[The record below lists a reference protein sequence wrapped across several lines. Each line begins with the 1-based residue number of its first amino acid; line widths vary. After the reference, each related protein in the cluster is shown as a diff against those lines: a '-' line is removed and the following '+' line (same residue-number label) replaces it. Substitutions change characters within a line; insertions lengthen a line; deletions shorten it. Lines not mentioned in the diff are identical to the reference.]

1 MATDSTTATP
11 LQDVLDRLR
20 SGCLATRLATREE
33 ALALGGV
40 KGPEREVL
48 LALAA
53 DRRDRIGGSTLT
65 YSRKVFIPLTNLCRD
80 RCAYCTF
87 AQPPQSPSA
96 HIMTPDE
103 VLEVAEAGER
113 LGCKEA
119 LFSLGEKPE
128 LRYPQAREELARLGY
143 RDLTDYLRDMCRRV
157 LEETSLVPHVN
168 AGALA
173 RGEMDRLRPVTGSMG
188 MMLESVSLRLM
199 EKGGPHYECPDKH
212 PKVRLRTLQDA
223 GRLGV
228 PFTTGILIGIGET
241 WAERMD
247 SLLAI
252 QNVHERFGNIQEVI
266 VQNFRSKPGTPMHD
280 YLEPDLEDMLRTLAA
295 ARLLLADEIS
305 LQSPPNLALGDY
317 GEYIRA
323 GLNDWGGISPLTLD
337 HINPEA
343 AWPRISE
350 LRERCESRGFRLRE
364 RLTVYPRY
372 LAAPERFIA
381 PEVLQRLT
389 KLVGDSG
396 WAAEQHLA

>member
-11 LQDVLDRLR
+11 LQDVLGRLG
-20 SGCLATRLATREE
+20 SGCLATREE

-80 RCAYCTF
+80 RCAYCAF

-96 HIMTPDE
+96 HIMTLDE

-188 MMLESVSLRLM
+188 MMLESLSLRLM